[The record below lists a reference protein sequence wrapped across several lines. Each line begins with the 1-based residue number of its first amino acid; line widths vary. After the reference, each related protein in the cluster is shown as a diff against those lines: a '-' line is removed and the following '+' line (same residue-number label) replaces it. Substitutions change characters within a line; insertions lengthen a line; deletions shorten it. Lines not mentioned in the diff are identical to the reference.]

1 MDNTLLSAVKEM
13 RNADMEYKNYLKELA
28 DIYEEYKK
36 FDKDKIPL
44 CAAENYV
51 SPFAKQGLISCYE
64 GKYVSGYIQRDK
76 EKDFIGSDYLEKVFF
91 LANEL
96 ANEFFHAQY
105 NDFRSLTGM
114 NTVALILMSMIDK
127 NSKILITDPASGGH
141 GSLPKLCDNL
151 GIQYSSIPFDYK
163 KMQIDYEQLN
173 EILLNDHEVS
183 YLFFC
188 QSDILQPPDLNKID
202 LPENVGIIYDATQ
215 TLGLIAGGMLPNPL
229 ESQENIVL
237 IGGTH
242 KTFPGVT
249 CGYVATNSE
258 KIIQQINQNISPNFL
273 RNVQVNNIISVCLS
287 MIEMLH
293 IGKQYANN
301 IVYIANKLGRELSSQ
316 GIYVKKISDKL
327 FTQTHQIFIGKG
339 ASSIDETYAYF
350 RKYGI
355 TLNKRNTKYI
365 QGFRIGVQEIARYGF
380 QDHVTELAELIRL
393 ILEEP
398 FRKKEIL
405 TLKAH
410 LAKLKTDKYVI
421 DDIFMELD

>member
-1 MDNTLLSAVKEM
+1 
-13 RNADMEYKNYLKELA
+13 MEYNDYLKYLT
-28 DIYEEYKK
+28 DIYEEYRE
-36 FDKDKIPL
+36 FDRDKIPL
-44 CAAENYV
+44 CAAENFV

-64 GKYVSGYIQRDK
+64 GKYVSGYIHRDK
-76 EKDFIGSDYLEKVFF
+76 EKDFIGSDYLEKVLL

-96 ANEFFHAQY
+96 ANKLFHAKY

-141 GSLPKLCDNL
+141 GSLPKLCNNL
-151 GIQYSSIPFDYK
+151 GIRYNSIPFDYE

-173 EILLNDHEVS
+173 EILLNDHEIS

-188 QSDILQPPDLNKID
+188 QSDILQPPDLNKIN
-202 LPENVGIIYDATQ
+202 LPQNVGIIYDATQ
-215 TLGLIAGGMLPNPL
+215 TLGLIAGNVIPNPL
-229 ESQENIVL
+229 ENQKNIVL

-258 KIIQQINQNISPNFL
+258 EIIQLINQNISPNFL
-273 RNVQVNNIISVCLS
+273 RNVQVNNITSVCLS
-287 MIEMLH
+287 MIEMLRF
-293 IGKQYANN
+293 GKQYANN
-301 IVYIANKLGRELSSQ
+301 IVHIANELGRELSTKK
-316 GIYVKKISDKL
+316 IYVKKISDKL
-327 FTQTHQIFIGKG
+327 FTQTHQIFIGNG
-339 ASSIDETYAYF
+339 MGSIDETYAYF
-350 RKYGI
+350 RKFGI

-380 QDHVTELAELIRL
+380 QDHIGELSELIRL
-393 ILEEP
+393 VLEEP
-398 FRKKEIL
+398 FKEREIL
-405 TLKAH
+405 TLKAY
-410 LAKLKTDKYVI
+410 LAKFKTNKYVI